1 MEKTKSEESN
11 LEKKV
16 KVKFYERW
24 QSAEQKAAIG
34 EVIELPEI
42 FVIHLLANGVKCEI
56 VK

>member
-24 QSAEQKAAIG
+24 QSAEQKAEIG